1 MSEIISILFFLI
13 GLGLSGLMMP
23 WIVKDNATYSRPLVA
38 ILFLL
43 LWNSEYMAASIFIFA
58 ILFYLKETTTANI
71 LNLESI
77 LSHLLYIMLFTF
89 IFRKF
94 KDASM
99 QYIIELNLQ
108 NIK

>member
-13 GLGLSGLMMP
+13 GLGLSWLMMP

-38 ILFLL
+38 ILFLF
-43 LWNSEYMAASIFIFA
+43 LWNSEYVAASIFIFA
-58 ILFYLKETTTANI
+58 VMYYLKEIASSNVLT
-71 LNLESI
+71 LETI
-77 LSHLLYIMLFTF
+77 LSHILYIMIFTF
-89 IFRKF
+89 IFRKI
-94 KDASM
+94 KDIGM

>member
-13 GLGLSGLMMP
+13 GLGLSWLMMP
-23 WIVKDNATYSRPLVA
+23 WLAKDNATYSKPLVA

-43 LWNSEYMAASIFIFA
+43 LWNSEYMAVSIFIFA
-58 ILFYLKETTTANI
+58 ILFYLKESATSNI
-71 LNLESI
+71 LNLEII
-77 LSHLLYIMLFTF
+77 LSHLLYIMIFTF
-89 IFRKF
+89 VFRKI
-94 KDASM
+94 KDVGM

>member
-13 GLGLSGLMMP
+13 GLGLSWLILP
-23 WIVKDNATYSRPLVA
+23 WIVKNNATYSRPLVA

-58 ILFYLKETTTANI
+58 VLFYLKESINENS
-71 LNLESI
+71 LNLERI
-77 LSHLLYIMLFTF
+77 LSQLLYIMLFTF
-89 IFRKF
+89 IFRKI

-99 QYIIELNLQ
+99 QYFIELNLQ

>member
-13 GLGLSGLMMP
+13 GLGLSWLMMP

-58 ILFYLKETTTANI
+58 ILFYLKESATANI

-77 LSHLLYIMLFTF
+77 LSHLLYIMIFTF
-89 IFRKF
+89 VFRKI
-94 KDASM
+94 KDVGM